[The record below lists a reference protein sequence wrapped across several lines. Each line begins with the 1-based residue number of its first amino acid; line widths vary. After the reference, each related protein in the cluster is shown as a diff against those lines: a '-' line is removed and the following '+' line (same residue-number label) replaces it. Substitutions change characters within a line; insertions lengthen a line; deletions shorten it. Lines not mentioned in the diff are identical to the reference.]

1 MIRAAAVLAAFVL
14 FAPCVLADWQA
25 RSWSRWDISDGGAEA
40 TVGIERIELQRLG
53 LGDDAGW
60 LGAELPRALQFSSG
74 GLICAPSSIEPQAS
88 PATLLVMRMRFH
100 CEGKVRAPEIRV
112 RLLHGLTAQPLHHA
126 SIVYR
131 GIASEA
137 LLTPGSD
144 AVSPSES
151 GPDQSVAAVLATYSI
166 LGFWHIL
173 EGTDHIAFLLCLLLA
188 APGIARRV
196 WMATGFTL
204 GHSVTLSLSALG
216 LLRVQT
222 AGVEAL
228 IGFTVALLAAEVWQR
243 SNGGRVATLL
253 LSVIAA
259 ALLVAPLAGVHVGLP
274 VSAAA
279 ALLVLAP
286 AYLALAARTARVQS
300 LHIGIMAVFGLVH
313 GLGFAS
319 ALHGI
324 GLPDGRSLWALAGF
338 NLGVEAGQLVLLLLL
353 GALLSSA
360 IRIAGRGRASPVAA
374 ALSGLLLT
382 TGIFWLVE
390 RAI

>member
-1 MIRAAAVLAAFVL
+1 MIRAAAFLAACILLV
-14 FAPCVLADWQA
+14 PCAVADWQA
-25 RSWSRWDISDGGAEA
+25 RSWSRWDVSDGSAEA

-53 LGDDAGW
+53 LGGDAAW
-60 LGAELPRALQFSSG
+60 LGAELPRALQFRSD
-74 GLICAPSSIEPQAS
+74 GLICSPSSAEPRAS
-88 PATLLVMRMRFH
+88 PATLLVMRMRFD
-100 CEGKVRAPEIRV
+100 CKGQIRAPEIRV
-112 RLLHGLTAQPLHHA
+112 QLLHGLTAQPLHHA
-126 SIVYR
+126 SIRYR
-131 GIASEA
+131 GVASEA
-137 LLTPGSD
+137 LLIPGND
-144 AVSPSES
+144 TVSPSASNPDES
-151 GPDQSVAAVLATYSI
+151 LTAVLTTYSI

-188 APGIARRV
+188 APGFARRV

-243 SNGGRVATLL
+243 SNGGRAATRV

-259 ALLVAPLAGVHVGLP
+259 GLLLAPLAGLHVALP
-274 VSAAA
+274 ASAAA
-279 ALLVLAP
+279 ALLLLVP
-286 AYLALAARTARVQS
+286 AYLALSARPARVPS

-324 GLPDGRSLWALAGF
+324 GLPEGQSLWALAGF
-338 NLGVEAGQLVLLLLL
+338 NVGVEAGQLVLLLLL

-360 IRIAGRGRASPVAA
+360 NRIAGSARASWATA
-374 ALSGLLLT
+374 TLSGLLFA
-382 TGIFWLVE
+382 TGILWLVE

>member
-1 MIRAAAVLAAFVL
+1 M
-14 FAPCVLADWQA
+14 
-25 RSWSRWDISDGGAEA
+25 
-40 TVGIERIELQRLG
+40 
-53 LGDDAGW
+53 
-60 LGAELPRALQFSSG
+60 
-74 GLICAPSSIEPQAS
+74 
-88 PATLLVMRMRFH
+88 
-100 CEGKVRAPEIRV
+100 VRAPEIRV

-126 SIVYR
+126 SILYR

-137 LLTPGSD
+137 LLTPGND

-151 GPDQSVAAVLATYSI
+151 NPRESVHEVLTTYSI

-173 EGTDHIAFLLCLLLA
+173 EGMDHIAFLLCLLLA
-188 APGIARRV
+188 APGFARRV
-196 WMATGFTL
+196 WMATGFTF

-243 SNGGRVATLL
+243 SNGGRAATLL

-259 ALLVAPLAGVHVGLP
+259 GLLLAPLAGLHVALP
-274 VSAAA
+274 ASAAA
-279 ALLVLAP
+279 ALLLLVP

-324 GLPDGRSLWALAGF
+324 GLPEGLSLWALAGF
-338 NLGVEAGQLVLLLLL
+338 NVGVEAGQLVLLLVL
-353 GALLSSA
+353 GTLLSSA
-360 IRIAGRGRASPVAA
+360 HRIAGSARASLATA
-374 ALSGLLLT
+374 TLSGLLFA